1 MSKTLGNGID
11 PRWILDGVSAE
22 ELPDYARR
30 QYPNGLPAMGTDALR
45 FTLLTAGTPG
55 NDLNLNLER
64 VETNR
69 NFANKI
75 WNIARFVLSN
85 LGSEKSE
92 VRSQISNF
100 QLPTS
105 NFQLADRWIIA
116 RLNQTIANCTRLM
129 DAYEFGQAGTLAHEF
144 LWGDFADWYVEYAKV
159 PLTSNDEAAKAQTR
173 GILLHVLDMALRL
186 LHPFVPFVTE
196 ALWQHLPH
204 LPGDPPALIIARW
217 PEAGAMDE
225 AALTNFGHLQEV
237 IRAIRNVRAEKRVPP
252 NKLIPATLAV
262 GDKLN
267 WLAEQR
273 PILVTLA
280 RLEETQFRIVADLP
294 EKPRNAIALV
304 IGSTEIY
311 LPLEGLV
318 NLDEERARLQKE
330 LADLDRQIAKSEG
343 LLNSDF
349 VNKAPAAVV
358 EKERARLM
366 AAQDSRAKVEARLK
380 EMGV

>member
-1 MSKTLGNGID
+1 
-11 PRWILDGVSAE
+11 
-22 ELPDYARR
+22 
-30 QYPNGLPAMGTDALR
+30 
-45 FTLLTAGTPG
+45 
-55 NDLNLNLER
+55 
-64 VETNR
+64 
-69 NFANKI
+69 
-75 WNIARFVLSN
+75 
-85 LGSEKSE
+85 
-92 VRSQISNF
+92 
-100 QLPTS
+100 
-105 NFQLADRWIIA
+105 
-116 RLNQTIANCTRLM
+116 
-129 DAYEFGQAGTLAHEF
+129 
-144 LWGDFADWYVEYAKV
+144 
-159 PLTSNDEAAKAQTR
+159 
-173 GILLHVLDMALRL
+173 
-186 LHPFVPFVTE
+186 
-196 ALWQHLPH
+196 
-204 LPGDPPALIIARW
+204 
-217 PEAGAMDE
+217 MDE

-237 IRAIRNVRAEKRVPP
+237 IRAIRNERAEKRVPP